1 MRHAALLSFCLPA
14 LCATP
19 PAPPVEILAAH
30 LKRLSALAGLP
41 DRIACRDVDMAMA
54 LKREGIG
61 IDPRSPVAWA
71 ATAAQAR
78 AFRAEGRFVVC
89 ADPALLPEG
98 AALVLRL
105 QGGQLRMDLHRAHA
119 VASGLPLSDT
129 LLKGVRLL

>member
-1 MRHAALLSFCLPA
+1 MRHVFLLCFCIPA
-14 LCATP
+14 LCAP
-19 PAPPVEILAAH
+19 PSAPSVAILAAH

-71 ATAAQAR
+71 ATAAQTR

-89 ADPALLPEG
+89 ADPTLLPEG

-119 VASGLPLSDT
+119 VASGLPLNDAF
-129 LLKGVRLL
+129 LKGVRLL